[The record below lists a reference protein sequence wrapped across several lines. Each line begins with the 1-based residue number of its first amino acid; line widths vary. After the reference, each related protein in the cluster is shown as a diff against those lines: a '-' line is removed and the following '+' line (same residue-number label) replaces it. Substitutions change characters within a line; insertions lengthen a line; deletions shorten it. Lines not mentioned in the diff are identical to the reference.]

1 MMTADLKPGQ
11 KVTLVRDFDPDVRA
25 SAPKDGI
32 VLPVPDVEYTVRK
45 TGHFEECPLIWLEE
59 IRNAPRFYLDVF
71 GAVEQGFDAS
81 RFAVVAAGC
90 ASDVP

>member
-1 MMTADLKPGQ
+1 MTTDLKPGQ

-25 SAPKDGI
+25 SAPRDGM
-32 VLPVPDVEYTVRK
+32 VLPVPDIEYTVRK
-45 TGHFEECPLIWLEE
+45 AGSFEGTPIIWLEE

-71 GAVEQGFDAS
+71 GVAEQGFDAS

-90 ASDVP
+90 ASNVS